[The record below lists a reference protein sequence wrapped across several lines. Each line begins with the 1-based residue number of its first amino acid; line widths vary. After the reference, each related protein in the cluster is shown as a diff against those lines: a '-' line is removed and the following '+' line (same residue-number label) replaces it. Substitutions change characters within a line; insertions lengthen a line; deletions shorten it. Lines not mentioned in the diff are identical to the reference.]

1 MSMSDDQNLVREM
14 CNGNPAALRSIY
26 ERHKED
32 LLAVAVCLL
41 SNVAAGE
48 DALHDA
54 FVAFAGAAPGLR
66 LRGSLRSYL
75 VACVAN
81 RARDQLRRKRGNTVA
96 LSEAGELAGPEADP
110 ADAIV
115 AAEETEALVAALAL
129 LPYEQREVITL
140 HLHGGMTFK
149 EVARQ
154 QNVSL
159 NTAMSRYRY
168 GLDKL
173 RSLLNA
179 GART

>member
-1 MSMSDDQNLVREM
+1 MSDDQDLVREL
-14 CNGNPAALRSIY
+14 CNGNTAALRRIY
-26 ERHKED
+26 EQHKDE

-41 SNVAAGE
+41 GNVAAAE

-54 FVAFAGAAPGLR
+54 FVGFAAAAPGLR
-66 LRGSLRSYL
+66 LRGSVRSYL

-81 RARDQLRRKRGNTVA
+81 RARDQFRRRRGDTVP
-96 LSEAGELAGPEADP
+96 LSEAGELAGPAAEP
-110 ADAIV
+110 ASLLV
-115 AAEETEALVAALAL
+115 AAEETEALVAALAA

-149 EVARQ
+149 EAARQ